1 MDEQAAN
8 EDYKESFL
16 EALSDC
22 DHIENLVEVPHN
34 TVDIMV
40 SERPEETNE
49 RNETDK
55 SEKDYIK
62 EEKLDTKEYHKIE
75 ENNQNIQ
82 DGFTQLTSP
91 HEQQEGFTSLGQSL
105 YSPRE
110 EVPPSTKLT
119 RRGGP
124 ISNTIHMMLC
134 VDTLYNNK

>member
-22 DHIENLVEVPHN
+22 DQIENLVEVPHN
-34 TVDIMV
+34 TVEIMIF
-40 SERPEETNE
+40 ERPEETKE

-62 EEKLDTKEYHKIE
+62 EEKFKTKEYRKIE
-75 ENNQNIQ
+75 GNNQNIQ
-82 DGFTQLTSP
+82 DGCTQFTSP

-105 YSPRE
+105 YSPRQ
-110 EVPPSTKLT
+110 EVAPPTKLT

-134 VDTLYNNK
+134 VDTLYKNK